1 MLSGSWLFRPL
12 AWRKYVSVSS
22 GGGRFGDV
30 LSETL
35 RHAGIRFDLS
45 AAHTAALDQT
55 TFKSINGFPFQL
67 IQALPAAI
75 YVTDARGRIVFY
87 NDAAAALWGCE
98 PELGK
103 SEFCGSWKLYW
114 PDGAPLPHDQCP
126 MAMALKEQ
134 RPIRGKQAVAERP
147 DGTRVPF
154 LAYPTPLF
162 DAAGGLIGAVNM
174 LLDITEREQTE
185 RQTAAIALDN
195 VRLLEAAEI
204 EIGQR
209 RDAEEISQRLAAVV
223 ESSDDAILTK
233 DLNGVITSWNAG
245 AQRLFGYTAEETIG
259 RSVTMLIPEERHD
272 EEPTILARIR
282 RGERI
287 DHYETVRR
295 RKDGSFVDISLTVS
309 ALRNRDGK
317 IIGAS
322 KIGRDISERKRA
334 EEQQQLLLR
343 EMNHRIKNLFAVSNS
358 VVALSARWA
367 ETPQELAIAVGQRLN
382 ALARAH
388 ALTLKQTYEGAV
400 APATTLKA
408 LLETIVSPYNCEG
421 ADGDARIRMEG
432 DDIEVGGGA
441 VTSLALLLHEFATN
455 AAKYGALSTPNGRID
470 VQCAHD
476 GERFVV
482 TWSESGGPNVAPS
495 RAEGF
500 GSMLARATV
509 KGQLGGDSTRDWT
522 PEGLTIRLSVTRDR
536 LLN

>member
-75 YVTDARGRIVFY
+75 YVTDARGHIVFY

-174 LLDITEREQTE
+174 LFDITEREQTE

-367 ETPQELAIAVGQRLN
+367 ETPQELVIAVGQRLS

-421 ADGDARIRMEG
+421 ADGDVRIRMEG

-500 GSMLARATV
+500 GSMLASATV
-509 KGQLGGDSTRDWT
+509 KGQLGGDITRDWT

>member
-1 MLSGSWLFRPL
+1 M
-12 AWRKYVSVSS
+12 SVSS
-22 GGGRFGDV
+22 SGGKVGDV

-35 RHAGIRFDLS
+35 RHAGIRLDTP
-45 AAHTAALDQT
+45 AAHKETLDQT
-55 TFKSINGFPFQL
+55 TLKAINGFPFQL

-75 YVTDARGRIVFY
+75 YVTDARGHVVFY
-87 NDAAAALWGCE
+87 NDAAVALWGCE

-114 PDGAPLPHDQCP
+114 PDGTPLPHDQCP

-134 RPIRGKQAVAERP
+134 RPIKGKQAVAERP
-147 DGTRVPF
+147 DGTRVSF

-174 LLDITEREQTE
+174 LVDITDREQAD
-185 RQTAAIALDN
+185 RKTAAMALDN
-195 VRLLEAAEI
+195 VRLLEAAELEI
-204 EIGQR
+204 EQR
-209 RDAEEISQRLAAVV
+209 RGAEEISQQLAAVV

-245 AQRLFGYTAEETIG
+245 AQRLFGYTADEIIG
-259 RSVTMLIPEERHD
+259 KSVTMLIPEERHD
-272 EEPTILARIR
+272 EEPTILSRIR

-295 RKDGSFVDISLTVS
+295 RKDGSLVHISLTVS

-322 KIGRDISERKRA
+322 KIARDISERKRA
-334 EEQQQLLLR
+334 EEQQQLLLK

-358 VVALSARWA
+358 VVSLSVRWA
-367 ETPQELAIAVGQRLN
+367 ATPQELATAVGERLS

-388 ALTLKQTYEGAV
+388 ALTLRQTYDGAL
-400 APATTLKA
+400 ATTQATTLQA
-408 LLETIVSPYNCEG
+408 LLETIVSPYNCQGEEG
-421 ADGDARIRMEG
+421 DSRIGIEG
-432 DDIEVGGGA
+432 DDIEVAGGA

-455 AAKYGALSTPNGRID
+455 AAKYGALSSPNGRID
-470 VQCAHD
+470 VQCAND

-482 TWSESGGPNVAPS
+482 TWSERGGPNVAPS
-495 RAEGF
+495 MAEGF

-509 KGQLGGDSTRDWT
+509 KGQLGGEIVREWT
-522 PEGLTIRLSVTRDR
+522 PEGLTIRLAVTRDR
-536 LLN
+536 LLS